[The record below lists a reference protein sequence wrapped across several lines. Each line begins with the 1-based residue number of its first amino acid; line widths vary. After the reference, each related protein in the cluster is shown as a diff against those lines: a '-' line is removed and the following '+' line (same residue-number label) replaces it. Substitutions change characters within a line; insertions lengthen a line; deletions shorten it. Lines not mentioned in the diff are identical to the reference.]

1 MIKVLRDR
9 SCPNT
14 LDCNKVYGLG
24 DGRRAVRG
32 DKPDATVLAELGPLP
47 DHEGVVIVE
56 PELFPEVREVLP
68 YSAAPLVALAELLW
82 NQATDF
88 TAWWAA
94 HPSYHR
100 DNQAL

>member
-56 PELFPEVREVLP
+56 PELFPEVREVLTIDQ
-68 YSAAPLVALAELLW
+68 LGE
-82 NQATDF
+82 F
-88 TAWWAA
+88 G
-94 HPSYHR
+94 PSTTLGTCSGWR
-100 DNQAL
+100 R